1 MTLRDPNRCP
11 THPGVLLREDVLPE
25 LRLSQGL
32 LAQRLGVSRR
42 TVSELLHARRAVT
55 PDMALRLARLVGGTA
70 EGWLRMQAAYDL
82 WQWELRNE
90 AVYAGIERA
99 A

>member
-11 THPGVLLREDVLPE
+11 THPGILLREEVLPE
-25 LRLSQGL
+25 LDMSQGV

-55 PDMALRLARLVGGTA
+55 PDMALRLMRLLGGTA

-82 WQWELRNE
+82 WQWQRRNE

>member
-1 MTLRDPNRCP
+1 MTSRDPNRCP
-11 THPGVLLREDVLPE
+11 THPGILLREEVLPE
-25 LRLSQGL
+25 LDMSQGM
-32 LAQRLGVSRR
+32 LAERLGVSRR

-55 PDMALRLARLVGGTA
+55 PDMALRLTRLLGGTA

-82 WQWELRNE
+82 WQWQRRNE